1 MQVLM
6 HHNSYKP
13 LIARII
19 VLVAGALMQA
29 VLNPTR
35 HSGGQFARAN
45 IYPSQML
52 AIVSS
57 TYP

>member
-1 MQVLM
+1 
-6 HHNSYKP
+6 
-13 LIARII
+13 
-19 VLVAGALMQA
+19 MQA
-29 VLNPTR
+29 GLNPIR